1 MITAIVI
8 TNRLQFPDR
17 QSINEVAGRVGRKPR
32 ARASAS
38 AAGVGSRALALAS
51 GTALP
56 SAPKRRGS
64 SDGEGAADGILIRP
78 VRATMGQAASPLPGP
93 EVANAQCFAGPA
105 RPRQIDHVS
114 WCASG

>member
-8 TNRLQFPDR
+8 TNRPQFPDR

-32 ARASAS
+32 ARASAYS
-38 AAGVGSRALALAS
+38 AGVGSRALALAS

-78 VRATMGQAASPLPGP
+78 VRATMGQAAVAFRRPGKVSITWEIIP
-93 EVANAQCFAGPA
+93 PKTRAGS
-105 RPRQIDHVS
+105 RK
-114 WCASG
+114 

>member
-8 TNRLQFPDR
+8 TKRRRFPDR

-32 ARASAS
+32 ARASACS
-38 AAGVGSRALALAS
+38 AGVGSRALALAL

-78 VRATMGQAASPLPGP
+78 VRATMGQAAVAFRRPGK
-93 EVANAQCFAGPA
+93 VWITW
-105 RPRQIDHVS
+105 QIIPPKTRLDRENDRT
-114 WCASG
+114 